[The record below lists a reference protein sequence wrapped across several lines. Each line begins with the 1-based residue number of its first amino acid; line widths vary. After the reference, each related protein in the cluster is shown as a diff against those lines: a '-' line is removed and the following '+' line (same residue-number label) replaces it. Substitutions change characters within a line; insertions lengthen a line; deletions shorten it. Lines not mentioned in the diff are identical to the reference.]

1 MQKTRLLDGR
11 AQNRTISDGTI
22 CPHPKTRLLDGR
34 AQNRTI
40 SDGTARP
47 HPKTRLLDGREAEVF
62 FPEQGVVC
70 KQGAQPRIAAAAGRR
85 RLGHPQIAEP
95 QEPAGEHLGPVVVI
109 ISVETGER
117 RVPVGPHGR
126 RAGPDAEKEVA

>member
-11 AQNRTISDGTI
+11 AQNRAISDGTV
-22 CPHPKTRLLDGR
+22 CPHPKTRLLDGQ
-34 AQNRTI
+34 AQNRAI

-70 KQGAQPRIAAAAGRR
+70 KQGAQPRIAAVSAIRR
-85 RLGHPQIAEP
+85 
-95 QEPAGEHLGPVVVI
+95 
-109 ISVETGER
+109 
-117 RVPVGPHGR
+117 
-126 RAGPDAEKEVA
+126 